1 MYAVKALMSFVR
13 VVFSSPV
20 GMPLTIG
27 VADPMTVP
35 GTMKIELDASAMY
48 APALNACALV
58 GATRVV
64 KLLLPLLS

>member
-20 GMPLTIG
+20 GMPLTMG

-35 GTMKIELDASAMY
+35 GTMKI
-48 APALNACALV
+48 
-58 GATRVV
+58 
-64 KLLLPLLS
+64 